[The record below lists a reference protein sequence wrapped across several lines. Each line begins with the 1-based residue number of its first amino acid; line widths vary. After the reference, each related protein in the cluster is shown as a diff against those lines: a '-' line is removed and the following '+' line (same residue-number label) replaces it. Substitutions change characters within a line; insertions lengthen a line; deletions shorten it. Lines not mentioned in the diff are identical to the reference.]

1 MACSGSSPWTLVTS
15 VAAAKIVRKSL
26 NLRYAIHDLDT
37 VSEVTRSFQTE
48 YVTHQGPATSL
59 RRMGPS
65 RYPRSTRR
73 ELTGM
78 SSAPS
83 FGRARSHVLGPHAS
97 NQARGISYTITKNPR
112 TPQTSQDQ
120 RLRRVRIWASESVGR
135 KQLSR
140 DRLEPRSRHHERLER
155 LRALVGYMRRGRGRF
170 SFGYRGL
177 RAALRPIEG

>member
-1 MACSGSSPWTLVTS
+1 MLPDRVYDPPDGCDQHHER
-15 VAAAKIVRKSL
+15 VAL
-26 NLRYAIHDLDT
+26 
-37 VSEVTRSFQTE
+37 QM
-48 YVTHQGPATSL
+48 PAVNAS
-59 RRMGPS
+59 
-65 RYPRSTRR
+65 
-73 ELTGM
+73 GM
-78 SSAPS
+78 SSAPR

-155 LRALVGYMRRGRGRF
+155 PRALVGYMRRGRGRF

-177 RAALRPIEG
+177 RAALRPIDG